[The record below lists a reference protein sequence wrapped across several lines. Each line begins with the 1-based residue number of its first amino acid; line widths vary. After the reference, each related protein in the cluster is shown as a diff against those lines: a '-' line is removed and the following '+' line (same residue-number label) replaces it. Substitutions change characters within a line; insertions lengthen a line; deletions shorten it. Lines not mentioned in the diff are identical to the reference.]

1 MKPLIRAL
9 AIVSA
14 LVVCSASLASQA
26 RVDVTG
32 KWKFTVE
39 TSAGGGTPIITL
51 RQDGEKL
58 TGHYSGQLGESDLTG
73 SVKGQALTFQFSAEV
88 QGTSLLCIYTGSV
101 EDRDSLKG
109 TVKITPL
116 GDGTFTAK
124 RE

>member
-26 RVDVTG
+26 RVDLTG
-32 KWKFTVE
+32 KWKLTVE